1 MSKFVKDYVD
11 GCATCQ
17 LTKIDNNPSH
27 VPMIPNE
34 IPDRPFGIISTDF
47 VTDLPESE
55 GFNAVEV
62 VMCRSTKAVVLIP
75 TVKKID
81 SDGTVDLLFNNV
93 Y

>member
-1 MSKFVKDYVD
+1 MV
-11 GCATCQ
+11 
-17 LTKIDNNPSH
+17 
-27 VPMIPNE
+27 PNE

-62 VMCRSTKAVVLIP
+62 VMCRSTKTVVLIP

-93 Y
+93 YRRYGLWDSMISDRGPQFAGKVL